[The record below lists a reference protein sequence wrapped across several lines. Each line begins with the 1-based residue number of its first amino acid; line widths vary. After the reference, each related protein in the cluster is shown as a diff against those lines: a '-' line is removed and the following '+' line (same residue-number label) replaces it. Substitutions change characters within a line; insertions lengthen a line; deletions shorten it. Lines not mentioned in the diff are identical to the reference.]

1 MKEQRGSG
9 ALDRRNSRGVSAVP
23 GPVTSWVL
31 ASVSVL
37 VIATSYWLALQPG
50 AAEVQT
56 GFVKWIN
63 DPPQPLGA
71 VLAVT
76 NSLFRPVPLAVVAL
90 ALFGWMM
97 FTARGKSRWE
107 VLRAIVIS
115 FVLSEVITQI
125 LKRVAGQARP
135 TASIPGLDVHGYPK
149 DPYGNAYPSAHT
161 SVVVGLVHGAMAL
174 ADLAATSRRAGRR
187 GSRGA
192 QSPVYRGALARRRGR
207 GGGHRAALGV
217 GVLAGGGEMA
227 HPPWRHPPWRPPGGG
242 RTSMNSRT
250 APPVKAIG
258 QDTYGSTKPNLRRR
272 VA

>member
-1 MKEQRGSG
+1 MKEQRGRR

-97 FTARGKSRWE
+97 FTARGKSR
-107 VLRAIVIS
+107 
-115 FVLSEVITQI
+115 
-125 LKRVAGQARP
+125 
-135 TASIPGLDVHGYPK
+135 
-149 DPYGNAYPSAHT
+149 
-161 SVVVGLVHGAMAL
+161 
-174 ADLAATSRRAGRR
+174 
-187 GSRGA
+187 
-192 QSPVYRGALARRRGR
+192 
-207 GGGHRAALGV
+207 
-217 GVLAGGGEMA
+217 
-227 HPPWRHPPWRPPGGG
+227 
-242 RTSMNSRT
+242 
-250 APPVKAIG
+250 
-258 QDTYGSTKPNLRRR
+258 
-272 VA
+272 

>member
-1 MKEQRGSG
+1 M
-9 ALDRRNSRGVSAVP
+9 
-23 GPVTSWVL
+23 
-31 ASVSVL
+31 
-37 VIATSYWLALQPG
+37 
-50 AAEVQT
+50 
-56 GFVKWIN
+56 
-63 DPPQPLGA
+63 
-71 VLAVT
+71 
-76 NSLFRPVPLAVVAL
+76 PLAVVAL

-161 SVVVGLVHGAMAL
+161 SVVVGLVTALWPWLTWPQRVVGVAVAALVALNRLYIGAHW
-174 ADLAATSRRAGRR
+174 
-187 GSRGA
+187 
-192 QSPVYRGALARRRGR
+192 PVDVVG

-227 HPPWRHPPWRPPGGG
+227 HPPWRPPGGG